1 MTIIFRNKYELAAE
15 RRQGINKA
23 VADDV
28 QKVFVGKT
36 AAQLAALQRNIEAKL
51 RKGEDGLD
59 ISYWE
64 SLLSQ
69 LKAHLARARLRD
81 KHKENLRKK
90 LEVLKAEQAMPGPTE
105 DSPAPLAHDEVK
117 QEEEESPQAGTSAMA
132 DTAEGAEA
140 AAPQS
145 ADDDEEEDAA
155 AAYARGGYSPRYL
168 TQDDLDLGT
177 LVITA
182 DEDAARRESD
192 RRAVLRGGK
201 VDNVMNAEEK
211 ALEREA
217 KKGMNDDEAS
227 FAVESA
233 LEQTYEWSDKHR
245 PRKPRYFNRVHT
257 GFEWNKYNQTH

>member
-69 LKAHLARARLRD
+69 LKAHLARAPLRD

-117 QEEEESPQAGTSAMA
+117 QERLNDHNRRLSMMKKAKSKMHGRRLEDQQQEEQFSFHS
-132 DTAEGAEA
+132 
-140 AAPQS
+140 
-145 ADDDEEEDAA
+145 
-155 AAYARGGYSPRYL
+155 
-168 TQDDLDLGT
+168 LDC
-177 LVITA
+177 
-182 DEDAARRESD
+182 
-192 RRAVLRGGK
+192 
-201 VDNVMNAEEK
+201 
-211 ALEREA
+211 
-217 KKGMNDDEAS
+217 
-227 FAVESA
+227 
-233 LEQTYEWSDKHR
+233 
-245 PRKPRYFNRVHT
+245 
-257 GFEWNKYNQTH
+257 